1 MPKHSTDNKQEVQT
15 LLQLYRDAGFAMPK
29 TDDVIQNSKNAKVT
43 RQLLDK
49 LVKDGELV
57 KITPAYYMHKD
68 CYENALGLLKA
79 HIQKNGSITLAE
91 YRTIMDSSRK
101 YTQMVLEYF
110 DSKRITKLADEKRTL
125 V

>member
-1 MPKHSTDNKQEVQT
+1 MNVQE
-15 LLQLYRDAGFAMPK
+15 LYQKKLVSPEEA
-29 TDDVIQNSKNAKVT
+29 V
-43 RQLLDK
+43 K

>member
-1 MPKHSTDNKQEVQT
+1 
-15 LLQLYRDAGFAMPK
+15 
-29 TDDVIQNSKNAKVT
+29 
-43 RQLLDK
+43 
-49 LVKDGELV
+49 
-57 KITPAYYMHKD
+57 MHKD